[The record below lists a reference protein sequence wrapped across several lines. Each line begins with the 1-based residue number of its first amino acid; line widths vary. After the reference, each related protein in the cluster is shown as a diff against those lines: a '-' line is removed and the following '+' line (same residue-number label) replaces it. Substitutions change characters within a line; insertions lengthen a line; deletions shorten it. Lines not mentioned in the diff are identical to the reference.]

1 MLGAHRPHL
10 GEAAPKLQKRSRPE
24 ENIQAEGKKTATRIR
39 YGAVRCGA
47 VGKKGGGWADMG
59 PCFFAQLLPFT
70 MFLPCRCASQTM
82 TYQVPDEA
90 DRTGGWVRIGLVEVC
105 ASAGEDARQKQM
117 QSL

>member
-1 MLGAHRPHL
+1 
-10 GEAAPKLQKRSRPE
+10 
-24 ENIQAEGKKTATRIR
+24 
-39 YGAVRCGA
+39 
-47 VGKKGGGWADMG
+47 MG